1 MQSRGFIL
9 EVAMIKER
17 LLELGLELPQAVPS
31 LYQYVPVVVHQGIAY
46 ISGQVPRVDG
56 NIPYVGKVGQDVTI
70 EQAQELARI
79 CVLRGLSC
87 LEAEIGSLD
96 RVERVLKITGYV
108 QSGAGFSQQPQVMDA
123 ASELLMQIFGEKG
136 RHARTAVGV
145 AELPVNT
152 PVEIDFMIAVKS

>member
-1 MQSRGFIL
+1 
-9 EVAMIKER
+9 MIKER
-17 LLELGLELPQAVPS
+17 LRELGLELPQAVPS

-56 NIPYVGKVGQDVTI
+56 KIPYVGKVGQDVTI

-96 RVERVLKITGYV
+96 RVERVLKINGYV
-108 QSGAGFSQQPQVMDA
+108 QSGTGFSQQPQVMDA

-136 RHARTAVGV
+136 RHARTAIGV
-145 AELPVNT
+145 AELPGNT
-152 PVEIDFMIAVKS
+152 PVEIDFVIAVKS